1 MHHCKNW
8 LRTIAVLAPLAVVG
22 IAAVDAQQLWK
33 YVDKD
38 GKVTYSDK
46 APKPGEKAEAVKS
59 DPKVNVLDAPRNTK
73 DGASQTLKDINARTA
88 EKADKRDKLR
98 NAVDEARAELD
109 AAKKALDE
117 GRDPLPSE
125 VQIVVGRNKD
135 GAPTGKNAS
144 IRKPEYYARIAEL
157 EEEVKKAEAA
167 LEIAERNQRRGS
179 P

>member
-1 MHHCKNW
+1 MPQGLSDQFEPVEHLNRRQHMRRIGALTAPW
-8 LRTIAVLAPLAVVG
+8 LDQARLLERR
-22 IAAVDAQQLWK
+22 QQRLEQHRL
-33 YVDKD
+33 
-38 GKVTYSDK
+38 GTRS
-46 APKPGEKAEAVKS
+46 
-59 DPKVNVLDAPRNTK
+59 
-73 DGASQTLKDINARTA
+73 
-88 EKADKRDKLR
+88 
-98 NAVDEARAELD
+98 DEARAELD

-167 LEIAERNQRRGS
+167 VEIAERNQRRGS